1 MSSPKPKT
9 TICSLSF
16 PAPAVLL
23 VTLTREKELNTI
35 PRGGHEELQQVWQWM
50 DSNPEILVGIF
61 TGSGRAFCTGA
72 DLRGWHTAPEEQRGI
87 LPPQGFCGISQRH
100 GRKPIIAAV
109 NGLAVGGGMETLIN
123 CDMVIC
129 SPKAV
134 FALPDV
140 KVGLT
145 LLGGTLPLLVQK
157 IGRGHATDMV
167 LTGRNVRAEE
177 ALQWRLVDRIVDD
190 PVREAIEVA
199 KSIAANSPDAVWVT
213 REGIFLGLSGKDS
226 FDAGREFQDKYWA
239 PFLRE
244 GRNSKE
250 GIVAFLEKR
259 KPNWDLNWNKSKL

>member
-1 MSSPKPKT
+1 MSSSQPET

-23 VTLTREKELNTI
+23 VTLTRAEELNTI
-35 PRGGHEELQQVWQWM
+35 PRGGHEELKRVWRWT
-50 DSNPEILVGIF
+50 DSNPEILVGVF

-72 DLRGWHTAPEEQRGI
+72 DLREWYKALKEERGI
-87 LPPQGFCGISQRH
+87 LPPQRFCAISQRR

-109 NGLAVGGGMETLIN
+109 NGLAVGDGMETLIN

-140 KVGLT
+140 KVGLS
-145 LLGGTLPLLVQK
+145 LLGGTLPLLAQK
-157 IGRGHATDMV
+157 IGRGHTTDMV
-167 LTGRNVRAEE
+167 LTGRSVRAEE
-177 ALQWRLVDRIVDD
+177 ALEWRLVDRIVDD

-199 KSIAANSPDAVWVT
+199 KSIAANSPDAVWAT
-213 REGIFLGLSGKDS
+213 REGIFLGPSGKNS
-226 FDAGREFQDKYWA
+226 LDAGKEFQDKYWV

-244 GRNSKE
+244 GWNSKE
-250 GIVAFLEKR
+250 GIAAFLEKR
-259 KPNWDLNWNKSKL
+259 KPKWDLDWNKSKL